1 MESSSG
7 SPPPGDAPASGGS
20 PWTPRSTRA
29 ATDPALPRMDRVPLA
44 GVRVADLSRVL
55 AGPYCTMVLADLGAD
70 VVKVER
76 PEGGDETR
84 SWGPPFAGGEAAYY
98 LSVNRSKRSCALDLS
113 QPEGRALALELCAGA
128 DIVIENFKV
137 GGADRL
143 GVGYDQVRERNPRV
157 VYCSIT
163 GFGSERTPPGR
174 PGYDFVAQAE
184 SGLMSITGPE
194 EGPPYKVGVALVD
207 VLTGLHAAAA
217 VLGALHGGEGARIE
231 VPLLDSGL
239 ASLVNVAQN
248 ALVTATDPERHGNAH
263 PNIVPY
269 QDFETSSG
277 RIAVAAANDGL
288 FRALCSVLDLP
299 ALPADDRF
307 STNAGRVEHRRELI
321 PLLQERFRE
330 RSAEDWLT
338 GLDAAGV
345 PAGKVRSVPD
355 ALEAAAAAG
364 RAVTVT
370 LEHPTAGTLDLVG
383 SPIWGATRSDPTPP
397 PLLGEHTA
405 EVLTEL
411 GRSEDEIAGLAARG
425 VVGLPQAA
433 SPPPANDGH

>member
-1 MESSSG
+1 MESSS
-7 SPPPGDAPASGGS
+7 ASG
-20 PWTPRSTRA
+20 
-29 ATDPALPRMDRVPLA
+29 PLA

-98 LSVNRSKRSCALDLS
+98 LSVNRGKRSCALDLS
-113 QPEGRALALELCAGA
+113 QPEGRALALELCARSE
-128 DIVIENFKV
+128 IVIENFKV

-143 GVGYDQVRERNPRV
+143 GVGYEQVRERNPRV

-174 PGYDFVAQAE
+174 PGYDFIAQAE

-207 VLTGLHAAAA
+207 VLSGLHAAAA
-217 VLGALHGGEGARIE
+217 VLAGLHGGEGARIE

-239 ASLVNVAQN
+239 AGLVNVAQN
-248 ALVTATDPERHGNAH
+248 ALVTGREPERHGNAH

-288 FRALCSVLDLP
+288 FRALCSVMGLERL
-299 ALPADDRF
+299 AADERF
-307 STNAGRVEHRRELI
+307 ATNAARVEHRGELI

-330 RSAEDWLT
+330 RYAEDWQAA
-338 GLDAAGV
+338 LDAAGV
-345 PAGKVRSVPD
+345 PAGKVRSVRD
-355 ALEAAAAAG
+355 ALAAAAG
-364 RAVTVT
+364 AGRPATVT
-370 LEHPTAGTLDLVG
+370 LEHPTAGSLDLVA
-383 SPIWGATRSDPTPP
+383 SPIWGATRANPTPP
-397 PLLGEHTA
+397 PLLGEHTE

-411 GRSEDEIAGLAARG
+411 GRSAEEIADLAARG
-425 VVGLPQAA
+425 VIGLGAGSVGREDA
-433 SPPPANDGH
+433 

>member
-1 MESSSG
+1 MESSS
-7 SPPPGDAPASGGS
+7 ASG
-20 PWTPRSTRA
+20 
-29 ATDPALPRMDRVPLA
+29 PLA

-98 LSVNRSKRSCALDLS
+98 LSVNRGKRSCALDLS
-113 QPEGRALALELCAGA
+113 QPEGRALALELCARA
-128 DIVIENFKV
+128 EIVIENFKV

-143 GVGYDQVRERNPRV
+143 GVGYEQVRERNPRV

-174 PGYDFVAQAE
+174 PGYDFIAQAE

-207 VLTGLHAAAA
+207 VLSGLHAAAA
-217 VLGALHGGEGARIE
+217 VLAGLHGGQGIRIE

-239 ASLVNVAQN
+239 AGLVNVAQN
-248 ALVTATDPERHGNAH
+248 ALVTGREPERHGNAH

-288 FRALCSVLDLP
+288 FRSLCSAMGLEQL
-299 ALPADDRF
+299 AADERF
-307 STNAGRVEHRRELI
+307 GTNAGRVEHRSELI

-330 RSAEDWLT
+330 RSAEDWQAA
-338 GLDAAGV
+338 LDAAGV

-355 ALEAAAAAG
+355 ALAAAAG
-364 RAVTVT
+364 AGRPATVT
-370 LEHPTAGTLDLVG
+370 LEHPTAGSLDLVA
-383 SPIWGATRSDPTPP
+383 SPIWGATGANPTPP
-397 PLLGEHTA
+397 PLLGQHTE

-411 GRSEDEIAGLAARG
+411 GRSAEEIADLAARG
-425 VVGLPQAA
+425 VIGLGAEA
-433 SPPPANDGH
+433 RDGA

>member
-1 MESSSG
+1 
-7 SPPPGDAPASGGS
+7 
-20 PWTPRSTRA
+20 
-29 ATDPALPRMDRVPLA
+29 
-44 GVRVADLSRVL
+44 
-55 AGPYCTMVLADLGAD
+55 
-70 VVKVER
+70 
-76 PEGGDETR
+76 
-84 SWGPPFAGGEAAYY
+84 
-98 LSVNRSKRSCALDLS
+98 
-113 QPEGRALALELCAGA
+113 
-128 DIVIENFKV
+128 
-137 GGADRL
+137 
-143 GVGYDQVRERNPRV
+143 
-157 VYCSIT
+157 
-163 GFGSERTPPGR
+163 
-174 PGYDFVAQAE
+174 
-184 SGLMSITGPE
+184 
-194 EGPPYKVGVALVD
+194 
-207 VLTGLHAAAA
+207 
-217 VLGALHGGEGARIE
+217 
-231 VPLLDSGL
+231 
-239 ASLVNVAQN
+239 VNVAQN
-248 ALVTATDPERHGNAH
+248 ALVTGGDPERHGNAH

>member
-1 MESSSG
+1 MESSSA
-7 SPPPGDAPASGGS
+7 SASG
-20 PWTPRSTRA
+20 A
-29 ATDPALPRMDRVPLA
+29 APLA

-98 LSVNRSKRSCALDLS
+98 LSVNRGKRSCALDLS

-128 DIVIENFKV
+128 DVVVENFKV

-143 GVGYDQVRERNPRV
+143 GVGYDAVKALNPKV

-163 GFGSERTPPGR
+163 GFGSSRSPVGR

-184 SGLMSITGPE
+184 SGLMSITGAE
-194 EGPPYKVGVALVD
+194 DGPPYKVGVALVD

-217 VLGALHGGEGARIE
+217 VLAALHGGEGARIE

-239 ASLVNVAQN
+239 AGLVNVAQN
-248 ALVTATDPERHGNAH
+248 ALVTGSEPERHGNAH

-288 FRALCSVLDLP
+288 FRALCEVLDLP
-299 ALPADDRF
+299 HAPRDPRF
-307 STNAGRVEHRRELI
+307 ETNAARVEHRGELV
-321 PLLQERFRE
+321 PLLAERFRS
-330 RSAEDWLT
+330 RPAEEWLAD
-338 GLDAAGV
+338 LDAAGV

-355 ALEAAAAAG
+355 ALAAAAG
-364 RAVTVT
+364 AGRPATVTVG
-370 LEHPTAGTLDLVG
+370 HPTAGPLDLVA
-383 SPIWGATRSDPTPP
+383 SPIWGVTRQDPSPP
-397 PLLGEHTA
+397 PLLGEHT
-405 EVLTEL
+405 EEILGEL
-411 GRSEDEIAGLAARG
+411 GRSAEEIAALAERG
-425 VVGLPQAA
+425 VVATSA
-433 SPPPANDGH
+433 R

>member
-1 MESSSG
+1 MESSPG
-7 SPPPGDAPASGGS
+7 SA
-20 PWTPRSTRA
+20 
-29 ATDPALPRMDRVPLA
+29 PLA

-70 VVKVER
+70 VIKVER

-98 LSVNRSKRSCALDLS
+98 LSVNRGKRSCALDLS

-128 DIVIENFKV
+128 DVVIENFKV

-143 GVGYDQVRERNPRV
+143 GVGYEQVRERNPTV

-163 GFGSERTPPGR
+163 GFGSEREPSGR

-194 EGPPYKVGVALVD
+194 DGPPYKVGVALVD
-207 VLTGLHAAAA
+207 VLTGLHAAAG
-217 VLGALHGGEGARIE
+217 VLAALHGGAGGRIE

-239 ASLVNVAQN
+239 AGLVNVAQN
-248 ALVTATDPERHGNAH
+248 ALVTGQEPERHGNAH

-269 QDFETSSG
+269 QAFETASG

-288 FRALCSVLDLP
+288 FRSLCSVMSLDELTS
-299 ALPADDRF
+299 DERF
-307 STNAGRVEHRRELI
+307 ATNAARVEHRKELV
-321 PLLQERFRE
+321 PMLDERFRE
-330 RSAEDWLT
+330 RPAEEWLADL
-338 GLDAAGV
+338 GAAGV
-345 PAGKVRSVPD
+345 PSGKVRSVPD
-355 ALEAAAAAG
+355 ALAAAAEAG
-364 RAVTVT
+364 RAATVTV
-370 LEHPTAGTLDLVG
+370 EHPTAGPLELVA
-383 SPIWGATRSDPTPP
+383 SPIWGATRTDATPP

-405 EVLTEL
+405 EVLGEL
-411 GRSEDEIAGLAARG
+411 GRSADEIEALAARSVIAIG
-425 VVGLPQAA
+425 PG
-433 SPPPANDGH
+433 